1 MADAKRQTEVISCEE
16 ATRRL
21 DREASSRVSNDV
33 REEYEH
39 ELAHAM
45 LRADMRR
52 ASDATVHTTV
62 RRHDREAT
70 LTPSKRGG

>member
-1 MADAKRQTEVISCEE
+1 MADAKRQTEVISCEQ
-16 ATRRL
+16 AARRL

-52 ASDATVHTTV
+52 ASDATV

>member
-52 ASDATVHTTV
+52 ASDGPYT
-62 RRHDREAT
+62 R
-70 LTPSKRGG
+70 P